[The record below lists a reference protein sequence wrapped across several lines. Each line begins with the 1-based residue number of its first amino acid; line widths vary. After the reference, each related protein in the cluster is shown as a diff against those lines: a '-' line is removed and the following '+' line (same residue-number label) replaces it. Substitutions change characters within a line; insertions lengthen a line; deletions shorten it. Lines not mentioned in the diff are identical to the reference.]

1 MIRPK
6 NSLTTRILIYLG
18 MLALALSVAI
28 FYTFEEAG
36 KNAFKKMEE
45 EKAQTIIDT
54 ILPSV
59 AMNMYLGFNDKV
71 SHIIN
76 EVLKTNQNI
85 LGITIIDHGKVI
97 STKLKKGMK
106 ASEYFIFTK
115 KITKPN
121 SDQSLGR
128 MHVIYSY
135 EHYNRLVK
143 KYNKLLWQFLLG
155 IIGVMVLF
163 GFYIDRLL
171 NPLKQI
177 AAKLVDYSPKKD
189 LQLEYTDR
197 NDEIGLI
204 SKALQSMHNRITNYA
219 KRQENINAMLEEK
232 VKEKTDELKRRLY
245 IDNLTGLY
253 NRMKLQEDMDD
264 AQDAALVV
272 INIDNFK
279 EINDFFGHQI
289 GDKILVNFA
298 QKVKTLLKTN
308 NPQLYRLSG
317 DEFALLFKGKMSKSD
332 IDYFLQMLG
341 QKIENMIFFH
351 GDKELSLHVT
361 MGASLQKEGALEKA
375 DIALKKARKLRK
387 PYEIYLQE
395 DKEVEKQY
403 QNNIEWI
410 KKLKKSIELDRVVPF
425 FQPIVYVENGLP
437 KGYECLVRIIDDD
450 GSFIS
455 PAHFLE
461 IAKKSRFYFKLTEI
475 MIQKSCEYFQGSSCS
490 FSLNLSII
498 DILNQDIVAILE
510 ENINRYGVNERI
522 ILEIVESEGIE
533 NYDKVYVFVTKMKAL
548 GCQIAIDDFGT
559 GYSNFEHI
567 LKLPIDYIKIDGSL
581 VKNICH
587 NSDSELIVSTIVDFA
602 KKKGVKTVSE
612 YVSNQEIY
620 QKIKELGVDFA
631 QGYYFDAPKQFV
643 EKNCYV

>member
-1 MIRPK
+1 VIRPK
-6 NSLTTRILIYLG
+6 NSLTTRILVYLG

-36 KNAFKKMEE
+36 KHAFKKMEE

-97 STKLKKGMK
+97 STKLKKNMK
-106 ASEYFIFTK
+106 ASEYFMFTK

-121 SDQSLGR
+121 SDKILGL

-135 EHYNRLVK
+135 EHYNRLVQ

-163 GFYIDRLL
+163 GLYIDRLL

-189 LQLEYTDR
+189 LQLDYTDR

-204 SKALQSMHNRITNYA
+204 AKALQSMHNRITNFA

-232 VKEKTDELKRRLY
+232 VKEKTEELRRRLY
-245 IDNLTGLY
+245 IDSLTGLY
-253 NRMKLQEDMDD
+253 NRFKLQEDMDA

-298 QKVKTLLKTN
+298 QKVKSLLKTN

-425 FQPIVYVENGLP
+425 FQPIVHVENGRP

-490 FSLNLSII
+490 FSINLSII
-498 DILNQDIVAILE
+498 DILNPDIVSVLE
-510 ENINRYGVNERI
+510 ENIRRYGVSERI

-533 NYDKVYVFVTKMKAL
+533 NYDKVHAFATKMKAL

-581 VKNICH
+581 VKNIC
-587 NSDSELIVSTIVDFA
+587 SDPDSELIVSTIVDFA
-602 KKKGVKTVSE
+602 KKKGLKTVSE
-612 YVSNQEIY
+612 YVSDEAIY

-631 QGYYFDAPKQFV
+631 QGYYFDKPKQFV
-643 EKNCYV
+643 EKNCIV